1 MEEMLSRGGEGS
13 VSVVL
18 GSLYSAVSER
28 VVNDEAV
35 SQSRRLFAA
44 IREREGLA
52 G

>member
-13 VSVVL
+13 MNVVL

-28 VVNDEAV
+28 VVDNEAV

-44 IREREGLA
+44 IRERGRA
-52 G
+52 GG

>member
-35 SQSRRLFAA
+35 GQLLVVAA
-44 IREREGLA
+44 IREGERLFE
-52 G
+52 